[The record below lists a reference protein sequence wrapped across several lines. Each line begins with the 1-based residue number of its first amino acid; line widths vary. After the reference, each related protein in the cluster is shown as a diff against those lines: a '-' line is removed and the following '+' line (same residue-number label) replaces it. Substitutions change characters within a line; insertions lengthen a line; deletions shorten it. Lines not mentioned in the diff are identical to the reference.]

1 MKGAE
6 NVSQIINLIVYLKQ
20 TEEVKKLRETMGI
33 VSKDFSIEMGLFEV
47 EELTYLKEGI
57 YSRIKFIEILQN
69 SGQVNLGVPCTSL
82 FRKKITP
89 CNGGVATFFKRE
101 ATPCR

>member
-6 NVSQIINLIVYLKQ
+6 NVNQIINLIVFLKQ
-20 TEEVKKLRETMGI
+20 TEELKKLRETMGI

-57 YSRIKFIEILQN
+57 IE
-69 SGQVNLGVPCTSL
+69 
-82 FRKKITP
+82 
-89 CNGGVATFFKRE
+89 
-101 ATPCR
+101 